1 VSFTA
6 ERSAA
11 IIRRNTIVLALCLT
25 LSWAVVQLLAALGAI
40 TLATLSGRPALAG
53 LAPATFL
60 GAWAVATLL
69 VGRFMDR
76 RGRAAG
82 LRVGFLVG
90 AAGCVAVFA
99 GTRSETV
106 PLFLLGMALVG
117 GGGGAV
123 NLARAGAADM
133 YPPERRGRGI
143 GYVLIG
149 AAFGAI
155 LGPIVFTPL
164 LAGASRDPA
173 TLSAPWIP
181 AAAVM
186 LAGAGLTLAIRVDP
200 IQFARRTRPADDG
213 PAGTPR
219 PVAELLRLPVVRA
232 ALVAA
237 VLAQGV
243 MSTMMSIVGVAL
255 VDHGHDLPAVA
266 FSMSGHFL
274 GMFGLV
280 LVVGRLVDRLGR
292 DRSILGGSVV
302 LALGCLALV
311 PGRALGWVVPAMFAI
326 GVGWNVAFV
335 AATAMLSDA
344 TQPQERGRLLGF
356 VDFVAIASA
365 AVGSVVAGAMLGVAG
380 LTPMVLVASL
390 LALVPLAVFLV
401 ARLTPG
407 PRMLADRGDGR

>member
-25 LSWAVVQLLAALGAI
+25 LSWAVVQLLATLGAV
-40 TLATLSGRPALAG
+40 TLATLSGRPTVAG

-69 VGRFMDR
+69 VGRLMDR

-82 LRVGFLVG
+82 LRLGFLVG
-90 AAGCVAVFA
+90 AAGCAAVFV
-99 GTRSETV
+99 GTRADSIPV
-106 PLFLLGMALVG
+106 FLMGMAVVG
-117 GGGGAV
+117 GGAGAV

-143 GYVLIG
+143 SYVLIG

-155 LGPIVFTPL
+155 LGPIAFTPL
-164 LAGASRDPA
+164 LAGAGRDPA
-173 TLSAPWIP
+173 TLSVPWIP
-181 AAAVM
+181 AAVVM
-186 LAGAGLTLAIRVDP
+186 LAGAALTLAIRVDP
-200 IQFARRTRPADDG
+200 ITFARRVGPADQ
-213 PAGTPR
+213 GTGAPPR
-219 PVAELLRLPVVRA
+219 PVAELLRHPGVRA

-255 VDHGHDLPAVA
+255 VDHGHDLAAVA
-266 FSMSGHFL
+266 FSMSAHFL

-280 LVVGRLVDRLGR
+280 LVVGRVVDRLGR
-292 DRSILGGSVV
+292 DRSILGGLVV
-302 LALGCLALV
+302 LAVGCLALL

-326 GVGWNVAFV
+326 GVGWNISFV

-344 TQPQERGRLLGF
+344 SEPHERGRLLGF
-356 VDFVAIASA
+356 VDFVAIAVA
-365 AVGSVVAGAMLGVAG
+365 AAGSVVAGAILGIAG
-380 LTPMVLVASL
+380 LNPMVLVAAL
-390 LALVPLAVFLV
+390 LALAPAAVFL
-401 ARLTPG
+401 ASRSS
-407 PRMLADRGDGR
+407 PRSVTG

>member
-1 VSFTA
+1 MDRLSEEQSV
-6 ERSAA
+6 A
-11 IIRRNTIVLALCLT
+11 IVRRNTVVLALCLT

-40 TLATLSGRPALAG
+40 TLATLSGHPALAG

-60 GAWAVATLL
+60 GAWAVANLL
-69 VGRFMDR
+69 VGRLMDR

-82 LRVGFLVG
+82 LRLGFLVG
-90 AAGCVAVFA
+90 AAGCVAVFV
-99 GTRSETV
+99 GTRSESV
-106 PLFLLGMALVG
+106 PLFLVAMAMVG
-117 GGGGAV
+117 GGAGAV

-143 GYVLIG
+143 SYVLIG

-164 LAGASRDPA
+164 LAGGSRDTA
-173 TLSAPWIP
+173 TLAAPWIV

-200 IQFARRTRPADDG
+200 IRFARRSRPADEG
-213 PAGTPR
+213 PAGSAR
-219 PVAELLRLPVVRA
+219 RVVELLRLPAVRA

-243 MSTMMSIVGVAL
+243 MSTMMSIVGVSL
-255 VDHGHDLPAVA
+255 VDHGHDLAAVA
-266 FSMSGHFL
+266 ISMSAHFL

-292 DRSILGGSVV
+292 ERSILGGSVV
-302 LALGCLALV
+302 LALGCIGLV

-326 GVGWNVAFV
+326 GAGWNVAFV

-344 TQPQERGRLLGF
+344 TQPHERGGLLGF
-356 VDFVAIASA
+356 VEFVAIAVA
-365 AVGSVVAGAMLGVAG
+365 AVGSLVAGAILGVAG

-390 LALVPLAVFLV
+390 LALLPLAVFLV

-407 PRMLADRGDGR
+407 PAMR